1 MPDGQRVARE
11 SSVRKR
17 PEARDRPRFNNG
29 NGARAARES
38 RTPNPGGRMLGPV
51 DLPVQVC
58 AGPPLAV
65 TLQVPIATS
74 E

>member
-11 SSVRKR
+11 SLVRKR
-17 PEARDRPRFNNG
+17 PEARDRPRFNN
-29 NGARAARES
+29 AAREP
-38 RTPNPGGRMLGPV
+38 RGRAVTPNPGGRMLGPV